1 MVFSDPPRKNHI
13 RSGYVLE
20 LYRYVFQT
28 LQSLFLAEFYAKMI
42 MFRMFFSSRYT
53 NLPMIAQIINYPG
66 MTLLTLQGYGCEKS
80 ALGPEVKS
88 LPRGC
93 AGGKKN
99 VILPSGLRPLGR
111 RTFSSL
117 LLAPWEGFDPRPL
130 GGFFTSVPQQGQKRH
145 K

>member
-1 MVFSDPPRKNHI
+1 
-13 RSGYVLE
+13 
-20 LYRYVFQT
+20 
-28 LQSLFLAEFYAKMI
+28 
-42 MFRMFFSSRYT
+42 
-53 NLPMIAQIINYPG
+53 MIAQIISYPG
-66 MTLLTLQGYGCEKS
+66 MTLLTLLGYGCEKS

-145 K
+145 ISKVIIFRTLQVNHYAL